1 VQTRSLRDGLTALQA
16 DLGGRVVLPESPG
29 YETTRRPSDPRHRD
43 SRPAA
48 VALCRSAADV
58 AAVVGA
64 AARLELRVTP
74 RSGGHC
80 FVGRSSAG
88 DLVLDVRGLDRITVT
103 GGLVEVGAGV
113 RLGQLYESL
122 AGHRLTLPAGCGPTV
137 GVAGLTLGGG
147 LGLLGRRHGLTC
159 DRLVAADVVLADG
172 RTISCDDRQHSDLF
186 WALRGA
192 GGGHFGVV
200 TRLVFDPV
208 PEPTV
213 TAFRL
218 AWPAEDAAPLTEAWM
233 EWAPA
238 ADDGLSAQL
247 LLTASKDA
255 RWPIEPRLVGTMTA
269 DPATT
274 RATVAALGHRAGSVG
289 VHAAYSERRYA
300 DAKALLDD
308 DPPVSE
314 RLLESHRSQLFD
326 EPFSAASAAGLVER
340 LARSRR
346 SGEGRTLSLLPLGG
360 AYTRVP
366 VEATA
371 FAHRRS
377 RFLVEHI
384 AAVRPTASGPEH
396 RAAAEWTAESRR
408 ILEAEASGGVYPNF
422 PDADLADWSTA
433 YWGPNRAR
441 LAEVKHRYDPDDLF
455 WARQGLHRD
464 NPRSPAHD

>member
-1 VQTRSLRDGLTALQA
+1 MQNRSVLDELTTLQA
-16 DLGGRVVLPESPG
+16 ELGGRLVLPGSPG
-29 YETTRRPSDPRHRD
+29 YETVRRPADPRHRD

-48 VALCRSAADV
+48 VALCRSVADV
-58 AAVVGA
+58 AAAVGA
-64 AARLELRVTP
+64 AARLGLRVTP

-88 DLVLDVRGLDRITVT
+88 DVVLDVRGLDRITVT

-113 RLGQLYESL
+113 RLGPLYGAL
-122 AGHRLTLPAGCGPTV
+122 AAHRLTLPAGCGPTV

-147 LGLLGRRHGLTC
+147 LGLLGRLYGLTC

-172 RTISCDDRQHSDLF
+172 RTVSCDDRRHPDLF

-192 GGGHFGVV
+192 GGGHVGIV
-200 TRLVFDPV
+200 TRLLFDPV
-208 PEPTV
+208 AEPMV
-213 TAFRL
+213 TIFRV
-218 AWPAEDAAPLTEAWM
+218 AWPADDAALLIDAWM

-247 LLTASKDA
+247 ELTASDDV
-255 RWPIEPRLVGTMTA
+255 RRPIEVRLVGTMTA

-274 RATVAALGHRAGSVG
+274 RATVAELGHRAGSVA
-289 VHAAYSERRYA
+289 VEAAYTERRYA
-300 DAKALLDD
+300 DAKALLGQ
-308 DPPVSE
+308 DPPETE
-314 RLLESHRSQLFD
+314 RLLDSHRSQLFD
-326 EPFSAASAAGLVER
+326 EPFSSASAAGLVEH

-346 SGEGRTLSLLPLGG
+346 PGEGRTLSLLPLGG
-360 AYTRVP
+360 AYARVP

-384 AAVRPTASGPEH
+384 AAVRPTSSGAEH
-396 RAAAEWTAESRR
+396 RAAAGWTAESRR

-441 LAEVKHRYDPDDLF
+441 LAEVKHSYDPDNLF
-455 WARQGLHRD
+455 WARQGF
-464 NPRSPAHD
+464 